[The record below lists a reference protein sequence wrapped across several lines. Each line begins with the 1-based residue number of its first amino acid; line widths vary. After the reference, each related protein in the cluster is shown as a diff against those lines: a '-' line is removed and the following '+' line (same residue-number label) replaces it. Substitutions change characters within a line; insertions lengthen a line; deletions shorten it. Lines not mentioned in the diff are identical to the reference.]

1 MFLKEQHRKSLFV
14 SSGYLVIKE
23 NNKIYYFHA
32 ASLVRIQHVS
42 FKRKCATN
50 DREEFQEVSKIWS
63 SIPGLHRGKKE
74 CHLGD
79 LK

>member
-23 NNKIYYFHA
+23 NNKMYYFFA
-32 ASLVRIQHVS
+32 ATLIRIKHLS

-50 DREEFQEVSKIWS
+50 DREEFQEGSTIWS
-63 SIPGLHRGKKE
+63 SIRGLHRGKRE